1 MPFNMFGSAYRNQVF
16 GSFNRKANC
25 QGSSQYCGNQNTQL
39 LGIDLGPEPQQL
51 QGNCSTRC
59 IACLNFTNQTQQQT
73 YNKGNARNKLINT
86 NKKIQHV
93 VGVSESEY
101 ISNYQSSVVSNGS
114 RLAQNQIIALDL
126 TIKPSYGS
134 GTWNQSSD
142 RSSPAGSQ
150 IKKPKTGSSIHVGIG
165 VDVKHNSYARYL
177 ARLKGKNLK
186 VNRVNTTQFNAI
198 KARLDKK
205 KPVVNNKPFPLMIV
219 QQAGKNTNVCACET
233 N

>member
-25 QGSSQYCGNQNTQL
+25 QGSAQYCGNPTQQY
-39 LGIDLGPEPQQL
+39 PSWVQQI
-51 QGNCSTRC
+51 QGNCSPRC
-59 IACLNFTNQTQQQT
+59 MACFNFTNQTQQQA
-73 YNKGNARNKLINT
+73 YNEGNTRNKLINT

-101 ISNYQSSVVSNGS
+101 ISNFQSAVVSNGS
-114 RLAQNQIIALDL
+114 RLSPDQIIALEL
-126 TIKPSYGS
+126 PSYGA
-134 GTWNQSSD
+134 GTWNQASD

-198 KARLDKK
+198 KARLDKN

-219 QQAGKNTNVCACET
+219 QQAGKNTNVCAC
-233 N
+233 

>member
-25 QGSSQYCGNQNTQL
+25 QGSAQYCGNPTQQ
-39 LGIDLGPEPQQL
+39 D
-51 QGNCSTRC
+51 NCFPSPRC
-59 IACLNFTNQTQQQT
+59 IACFNFTNQTQQQA
-73 YNKGNARNKLINT
+73 YNKGNTRNKLINT

-101 ISNYQSSVVSNGS
+101 ISNFQSAVVSNGS
-114 RLAQNQIIALDL
+114 RLSPVQIINSP
-126 TIKPSYGS
+126 PSYGA
-134 GTWNQSSD
+134 GTWNQASD

-198 KARLDKK
+198 KARLDKN

-219 QQAGKNTNVCACET
+219 QQAGKNTNVCAC
-233 N
+233 